1 MCLLMIRVLKKGLKL
16 IFNRYTIGVALL
28 GGAIYMMVEGD
39 NTMPEEKLRKMLQEG
54 NIMSESE
61 IGALNMRYKNVDLNA
76 GVRFYQ
82 SRYGKDALHHMAY
95 DLKGSKGRA
104 VLELCKYV
112 RENSGRMST
121 DQEQYVDMMSLA
133 AFGGMPTSPELQNGM
148 QLILSNY
155 AEILAKA
162 QEAGGVTAEMVAE
175 NPISAWVYAALCLNS
190 DTASPQAWKAYCN
203 NRDWMPDAVTL
214 LYITYSDTETPAHV
228 AMLRLI
234 HDCAKYNSMRELLH
248 AYVSKWRDEVEKNA
262 PAEADDELTPA
273 EETAFCVSTIA
284 QAYKKYGD
292 VIDSIC
298 ANRVPPEDALNL
310 LLLNLHSLEEDTQK
324 NREKHFIEDVYTLW
338 NIAENHSQMKPG
350 ILDTPN
356 VLLLLRAAGPNKFTE
371 ALAKYDIA
379 QLCPLLLFICTDEE
393 KAEVDQK
400 AMSNA
405 LEALCKYGDMAI
417 NTFQAQADQPEFRV
431 VLSKDYRSVGYLC
444 VHKQDKDA
452 LSNLQKNNWK
462 GYIDK
467 EIEPD
472 GTPKGEGW
480 VEYIPVVGSLAQCG
494 INAVQG
500 YPCTW
505 SELGWAAYEGAE
517 IVIVVTATV
526 ATAPGGGVGGA
537 GAAVG
542 MSALKTAIKGGGKIV
557 AKSYAKKTISTAAKT
572 TALKAA
578 RRGALRRMVLN
589 AGKGLR
595 KISHTTKVLGEKS
608 AANIGKII
616 KNPKL
621 MRYSAATM
629 AGFEFCART
638 WPNLDKVA
646 YGPGRIIGK
655 ATVDIPRVFT
665 QGLKDGLTSSVR
677 EAMGQSDHQLSRG
690 FTIVLSLLL
699 ALLALLILFGSKIYS
714 FITTPRKKTL
724 HYT

>member
-1 MCLLMIRVLKKGLKL
+1 MIHILKKGLKL
-16 IFNRYTIGVALL
+16 IFNRYTIGVALM
-28 GGAIYMMVEGD
+28 GAAIYMIVEGD
-39 NTMPEEKLRKMLQEG
+39 NMVPAEKLRKMLQEM
-54 NIMSESE
+54 NIMSEAE

-82 SRYGKDALHHMAY
+82 SRYGKDALYHMSH
-95 DLKGSKGRA
+95 DLAKGKGRA

-112 RENSGRMST
+112 RENSGRLST
-121 DQEQYVDMMSLA
+121 DQERYVDMMSLA
-133 AFGGMPTSPELQNGM
+133 AFDGMPTSPELQNGM

-155 AEILAKA
+155 AEVLAKA

-190 DTASPQAWKAYCN
+190 DTASPQAWEAYCD

-234 HDCAKYNSMRELLH
+234 HDCAKYSSMRDLLH
-248 AYVSKWRDEVEKNA
+248 AYVSKWRDEVENNV
-262 PAEADDELTPA
+262 PAGNDDALTPA

-310 LLLNLHSLEEDTQK
+310 SLLNLRSLEEDTKK
-324 NREKHFIEDVYTLW
+324 NREKHFIKDVHTLW
-338 NIAENHSQMKPG
+338 NIAENHSQMKPA
-350 ILDTPN
+350 ILDTPD
-356 VLLLLRAAGPNKFTE
+356 VMLLLRASGGPNKFTE

-379 QLCPLLLFICTDEE
+379 QLCPLLLFICTDEAN
-393 KAEVDQK
+393 AEVDQK

-417 NTFQAQADQPEFRV
+417 DTFQSQSDQPKFRD

-452 LSNLQKNNWK
+452 IVNLQKNNWK

-467 EIEPD
+467 EIEPN
-472 GTPKGEGW
+472 GTPKGVWLED
-480 VEYIPVVGSLAQCG
+480 IPVVGSLAQCG

-505 SELGWAAYEGAE
+505 SELSWAAYEGAE
-517 IVIVVTATV
+517 IVIVVTAAV
-526 ATAPGGGVGGA
+526 ATAPAGGSGGVA
-537 GAAVG
+537 VKVG

-557 AKSYAKKTISTAAKT
+557 AKSYAKKAISTAAKT
-572 TALKAA
+572 TARKAA
-578 RRGALRRMVLN
+578 KRGALRRMVLN

-608 AANIGKII
+608 AANIGKLI
-616 KNPKL
+616 KNHPKL
-621 MRYSAATM
+621 MYGIAAATM
-629 AGFEFCART
+629 IGFEFCART
-638 WPNLDKVA
+638 WPNLDKAV
-646 YGPGRIIGK
+646 YGAGRNIGK
-655 ATVDIPRVFT
+655 ATGYIPLKFV

-714 FITTPRKKTL
+714 FITSPRKKTL
-724 HYT
+724 QYT